1 MKKKQRRN
9 DLIGFMHELISHLHA
24 EGRYGT
30 AHVYRS
36 TLRRIIE
43 FEGGRKEIPLT
54 NVTTCWLNAFQNYLL
69 SRGAG
74 SNTISTYI
82 RMLRAT
88 YNRAV
93 QKGMAPYIPFL
104 FNKVHTGVERG
115 KSRALSVEMMRRI
128 MKPDRELPPE
138 LEDARSLFVLLFMLR
153 GLCFVDLFFLQRNN
167 LQGNVLRYRRH
178 KTGRSLR
185 IEAGPEAMEIIDK
198 HAGGAAGSER
208 LFTLSGTAK
217 GMEYHR
223 YQSALRTF
231 NKRLK
236 QLSRHLELGVNLS
249 TYCARHSW
257 ATIAN
262 FCHYDKTLICNAM
275 GHSSLKVTETYFQ
288 EFRDEE
294 INRMNRG
301 IISYIM
307 QGERKIIA

>member
-153 GLCFVDLFFLQRNN
+153 GLCFVDLFFLRRND
-167 LQGNVLRYRRH
+167 LQGSTLRYRRH
-178 KTGRSLR
+178 KTGRPLR
-185 IEAGPEAMEIIDK
+185 VEAGPEAMKIIGK
-198 HAGGAAGSER
+198 YATKATENQR
-208 LFTLSGTAK
+208 LFSLTSSAE
-217 GMEYHR
+217 GMEYR
-223 YQSALRTF
+223 LYQCALRTF

-236 QLSRHLELGVNLS
+236 QLSLHLELGVNLS

-262 FCHYDKTLICNAM
+262 FCHYDKALISNAM

-288 EFRDEE
+288 DFRDEE
-294 INRMNRG
+294 IDRMNQGVISHVIHGSWG
-301 IISYIM
+301 IT
-307 QGERKIIA
+307 A